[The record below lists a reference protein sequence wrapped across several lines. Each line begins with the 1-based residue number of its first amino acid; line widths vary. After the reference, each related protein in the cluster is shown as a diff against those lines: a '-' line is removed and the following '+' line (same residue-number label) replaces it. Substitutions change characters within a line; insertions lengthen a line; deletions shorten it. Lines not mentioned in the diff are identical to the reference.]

1 MTAHVSWAKRSHEA
15 LCKDKILGAVAKKH
29 GPPTI
34 PRTPDPFV
42 MLVKSIASQQLS
54 GRAAQTIYNRL
65 EALAGG
71 ITPQQLAVCDAAGC
85 RSAGL
90 SQSKTT
96 TILSLAHAAQA
107 GLRLDRLTKK
117 SDEEVTEI
125 LVQFKGIGVWTAQ
138 MFLIFGLG
146 RPDVLS
152 PGDLGL
158 RKGLQKVYKLPE
170 TPTIQQSGP
179 MFDRWKPFRSAAC
192 WYLWRAN
199 E

>member
-34 PRTPDPFV
+34 ARTPDPFV
-42 MLVKSIASQQLS
+42 MLIKSIASQQLS
-54 GRAAQTIYNRL
+54 GKAAQTIYDRL
-65 EALAGG
+65 ETTAGG
-71 ITPQQLAVCDAAGC
+71 ITPALLAACDETRC
-85 RSAGL
+85 RAAGL
-90 SQSKTT
+90 SQSKTS
-96 TILSLAHAAQA
+96 TILSLAHAAQN
-107 GLRLDRLTKK
+107 GLRLENLTKK
-117 SDEEVTEI
+117 SDEEVIEL

-146 RPDVLS
+146 RPDVVS

-158 RKGLQKVYKLPE
+158 RKGLQKVYKLAE
-170 TPTIQQSGP
+170 TPSIQESGP

>member
-1 MTAHVSWAKRSHEA
+1 MTAHVPWAKRSHAA
-15 LCKDKILGAVAKKH
+15 LCNDKILGPVAKKH

-34 PRTPDPFV
+34 VRAPDPFV
-42 MLVKSIASQQLS
+42 MLIKSIASQQLS
-54 GRAAQTIYNRL
+54 GKAAQTIYNRL
-65 EALAGG
+65 ETLADG
-71 ITPQQLAVCDAAGC
+71 ITPERLVACDEAGC
-85 RSAGL
+85 RAAGI
-90 SQSKTT
+90 SQCKTT
-96 TILSLAHAAQA
+96 TILSLAQAAQN
-107 GLRLDRLTKK
+107 GLRLDRLKKK
-117 SDEEVTEI
+117 SDEEVIEL

-158 RKGLQKVYKLPE
+158 RKGLQKVYKLAE
-170 TPTIQQSGP
+170 TPSVQESGP